1 MGRICILNHP
11 LGKTIFF
18 FLGFM
23 IVSIVAFQGTIV
35 FWPQDNRFESVQI
48 DIPKGASLL
57 SISNSL
63 KNQHILTNEK
73 TFLMAVKLLGHE
85 TNFPAGK
92 FTLLEP
98 KTNLRIIKQLVTGKS
113 ILKKVTLL
121 EGWTMKKIAGVL
133 ESELGINKMD
143 ILSICNNQIFTKN
156 QGIPSKTLEGFLFP
170 ETYFFQESDS
180 PEEILS
186 QLTKEYKNNVPEE
199 LKNRADSL
207 GFSELEMITLASI
220 IEGEAIYNSERSTIS
235 AVYHNRL
242 KLGMKLQ
249 ADPTIQYIIKD
260 SPRRLLNKDLKIDS
274 PYNTYLHNGLP
285 PAPVNNPGKASI
297 LAALFPEE
305 NEFLYFVARGDG
317 YHTFSKTQEEHNRAK
332 REFQKFRRKHR
343 KKRG

>member
-1 MGRICILNHP
+1 MVRISFLNHP

-48 DIPKGASLL
+48 KIPKGASLL

-85 TNFPAGK
+85 TNIPAGK

-98 KTNLRIIKQLVTGKS
+98 KTNLRIIKQLVTGKP

-143 ILSICNNQIFTKN
+143 ILSICTNPIFIKN

-186 QLTKEYKNNVPEE
+186 QLTEEYKNNVPEE

>member
-48 DIPKGASLL
+48 EISKGASLL

-85 TNFPAGK
+85 TKIPAGK

-98 KTNLRIIKQLVTGKS
+98 KTNLRIIKQLVAGKP

-143 ILSICNNQIFTKN
+143 ILSICKNQIFIKN

-186 QLTKEYKNNVPEE
+186 QLTEEYKNNVPEE

-332 REFQKFRRKHR
+332 MEFQKFRRKHR

>member
-85 TNFPAGK
+85 TKIPAGK

-98 KTNLRIIKQLVTGKS
+98 KTNLRIIKQLVAGKP

-143 ILSICNNQIFTKN
+143 ILSICKNQIFIKN

-186 QLTKEYKNNVPEE
+186 QLTEEYKNNVPEE

-207 GFSELEMITLASI
+207 GFSELEIITLASI

>member
-1 MGRICILNHP
+1 MGHISFLNHP
-11 LGKTIFF
+11 LSKTIFF
-18 FLGFM
+18 FLGF
-23 IVSIVAFQGTIV
+23 IILTIVAFQGTIV

-48 DIPKGASLL
+48 EISKGASLL

-85 TNFPAGK
+85 TNIPAGK
-92 FTLLEP
+92 FTLLDP
-98 KTNLRIIKQLVTGKS
+98 KTNLRIIKQLVTGKP

-143 ILSICNNQIFTKN
+143 ILSICTNPIFIKN
-156 QGIPSKTLEGFLFP
+156 QGISSKTLEGFLFP

-180 PEEILS
+180 PEKIIS
-186 QLTKEYKNNVPEE
+186 QLTEEYKNNVPDK

-317 YHTFSKTQEEHNRAK
+317 YHTFSRTQEEHNRAK

>member
-11 LGKTIFF
+11 LGKAIFF

-85 TNFPAGK
+85 TKIPAGK

-98 KTNLRIIKQLVTGKS
+98 KTNLRIIKQLVAGKP

-143 ILSICNNQIFTKN
+143 ILSICKNQIFIKN

-186 QLTKEYKNNVPEE
+186 QLTKEYKNNVPEK

-297 LAALFPEE
+297 LAALFPEA

-317 YHTFSKTQEEHNRAK
+317 YHTFSKTQEEHNQAK

>member
-1 MGRICILNHP
+1 MGRICTLNHP
-11 LGKTIFF
+11 LDKTIFF

-35 FWPQDNRFESVQI
+35 FWPQDNQFESVQI

-85 TNFPAGK
+85 TNIPAGK

-98 KTNLRIIKQLVTGKS
+98 KTNLRIIKQLVTGKP

-143 ILSICNNQIFTKN
+143 ILSICKNQIFIKN

-186 QLTKEYKNNVPEE
+186 QLIEEYKNNVPEG

>member
-133 ESELGINKMD
+133 ESELGFNKMD
-143 ILSICNNQIFTKN
+143 ILSICKNQIFIKN

-186 QLTKEYKNNVPEE
+186 QLTKEYKNNVPEA

-343 KKRG
+343 KKKG

>member
-1 MGRICILNHP
+1 MLALEHVSTPPVSKHKSHVFSEHTNGHTSSLDCAHGRKGRFAQKHTVLNP
-11 LGKTIFF
+11 RFRKYN
-18 FLGFM
+18 
-23 IVSIVAFQGTIV
+23 V
-35 FWPQDNRFESVQI
+35 FS
-48 DIPKGASLL
+48 KHS
-57 SISNSL
+57 
-63 KNQHILTNEK
+63 
-73 TFLMAVKLLGHE
+73 
-85 TNFPAGK
+85 
-92 FTLLEP
+92 
-98 KTNLRIIKQLVTGKS
+98 KS
-113 ILKKVTLL
+113 R
-121 EGWTMKKIAGVL
+121 A
-133 ESELGINKMD
+133 
-143 ILSICNNQIFTKN
+143 
-156 QGIPSKTLEGFLFP
+156 IPSKTLEGFLFP

-186 QLTKEYKNNVPEE
+186 QLTEEYKNNVPEE

-305 NEFLYFVARGDG
+305 NEFLYCSTGRWIS
-317 YHTFSKTQEEHNRAK
+317 YI
-332 REFQKFRRKHR
+332 FQNSRRT
-343 KKRG
+343 

>member
-98 KTNLRIIKQLVTGKS
+98 KTNLSIIKQLVTGKS

-133 ESELGINKMD
+133 ESELGFNKMD
-143 ILSICNNQIFTKN
+143 ILSICKNQIFIKN

-343 KKRG
+343 KKKG

>member
-1 MGRICILNHP
+1 
-11 LGKTIFF
+11 
-18 FLGFM
+18 
-23 IVSIVAFQGTIV
+23 
-35 FWPQDNRFESVQI
+35 
-48 DIPKGASLL
+48 
-57 SISNSL
+57 
-63 KNQHILTNEK
+63 
-73 TFLMAVKLLGHE
+73 
-85 TNFPAGK
+85 
-92 FTLLEP
+92 
-98 KTNLRIIKQLVTGKS
+98 
-113 ILKKVTLL
+113 
-121 EGWTMKKIAGVL
+121 
-133 ESELGINKMD
+133 
-143 ILSICNNQIFTKN
+143 
-156 QGIPSKTLEGFLFP
+156 
-170 ETYFFQESDS
+170 
-180 PEEILS
+180 
-186 QLTKEYKNNVPEE
+186 
-199 LKNRADSL
+199 
-207 GFSELEMITLASI
+207 MITLASI

-332 REFQKFRRKHR
+332 REFQKFRRKNR

>member
-11 LGKTIFF
+11 LGKAIFF

-35 FWPQDNRFESVQI
+35 FWPQDNRFKSVQI

-85 TNFPAGK
+85 TKIPAGK
-92 FTLLEP
+92 FTLLDP
-98 KTNLRIIKQLVTGKS
+98 KTNLRIIKQLVAGKP

-143 ILSICNNQIFTKN
+143 ILSICKNQNFIKN

-186 QLTKEYKNNVPEE
+186 QLTEEYKNNVPEV

-332 REFQKFRRKHR
+332 MEFQKFRRKHR

>member
-143 ILSICNNQIFTKN
+143 ILSICKNQIFIKN

>member
-98 KTNLRIIKQLVTGKS
+98 KTNLRIIKQLVTGKP

-133 ESELGINKMD
+133 ESELGFNKMD
-143 ILSICNNQIFTKN
+143 ILSICKNQIFIKN

-180 PEEILS
+180 PEKILS
-186 QLTKEYKNNVPEE
+186 QLTEEYKNNVPEE
-199 LKNRADSL
+199 LKNRANSL

-343 KKRG
+343 KKKG

>member
-11 LGKTIFF
+11 LGNTIFF

-35 FWPQDNRFESVQI
+35 FWPQDNQFESVQI

-85 TNFPAGK
+85 TKIPAGK

-98 KTNLRIIKQLVTGKS
+98 KTNLRIIKQLITGKP

-121 EGWTMKKIAGVL
+121 EGWTMKKIAGEL
-133 ESELGINKMD
+133 ELELGINKMD
-143 ILSICNNQIFTKN
+143 IISICKNQIFINN

-186 QLTKEYKNNVPEE
+186 QLTKEYKNNVPEK

>member
-85 TNFPAGK
+85 TNIPAGK

-98 KTNLRIIKQLVTGKS
+98 KTNLRIIKQLVTGKP

-143 ILSICNNQIFTKN
+143 ILSICKNQIFIKN

-186 QLTKEYKNNVPEE
+186 QLTQEYKNNVPEE

-332 REFQKFRRKHR
+332 REFQKFRRKNR

>member
-35 FWPQDNRFESVQI
+35 LWPQDNHFESVQI

-73 TFLMAVKLLGHE
+73 TFLMAVKFLGYE
-85 TNFPAGK
+85 TNIPAGK

-98 KTNLRIIKQLVTGKS
+98 KTNLRIIKQLVTGKP

-121 EGWTMKKIAGVL
+121 EGWTMKKIARVL
-133 ESELGINKMD
+133 ELELGINKMD
-143 ILSICNNQIFTKN
+143 ILSICKNQIFIKN

-186 QLTKEYKNNVPEE
+186 QLTEEYKNNVPEG

>member
-1 MGRICILNHP
+1 MGRICILKHP
-11 LGKTIFF
+11 LGKAIFF

-73 TFLMAVKLLGHE
+73 TFLMAVKILGHE
-85 TNFPAGK
+85 TNIPAGK
-92 FTLLEP
+92 FTLLDP
-98 KTNLRIIKQLVTGKS
+98 KTNLRIIKQLVTGKPT
-113 ILKKVTLL
+113 LKKVTLL

-143 ILSICNNQIFTKN
+143 ILSICKNQIFIKN

-186 QLTKEYKNNVPEE
+186 QLTEEYKNNVPEE
-199 LKNRADSL
+199 LQNRADSL

-242 KLGMKLQ
+242 KLGMQLQ